1 MSSFLQQNWRVGV
14 LVLFIVGIL
23 ALALGG
29 YLGPALRVASTPL
42 LAFQGWLSTRYLSIY
57 ESLRSPQDM
66 AALRQKNAVLDA
78 ENSRLQGQV
87 IQLQQ
92 QLKDSEVLYAL
103 LKFARARPNDTYV
116 AASVIGRDPSPFL
129 RYIMID
135 KGSDDGLRH
144 GMPVVTVEG
153 LVGRVDAV
161 ISNAARIQLVNDPG
175 AVVNVLISSTRT
187 EAVLAGSVTGDVQ
200 LGMVPLDITLKP
212 GEVIITSALGGS
224 YPAGILVGQ
233 VVGVRRLE
241 TELFQSASVQP
252 VVDYNNLRAVLVV
265 TNFSP
270 VDITPLIPQDQTVP

>member
-1 MSSFLQQNWRVGV
+1 MIAFLQQNWRVGV
-14 LVLFIVGIL
+14 LVLFILGIL

-29 YLGPALRVASTPL
+29 YLGPALRVASSPL

-66 AALRQKNAVLDA
+66 AALRQKTVLLEA
-78 ENSRLQGQV
+78 ENARLQGQV

-92 QLKDSEVLYAL
+92 ELKDTEVLYAL
-103 LKFARARPNDTYV
+103 LKFARSRPNDTYV

-135 KGSDDGLRH
+135 KGSDDGLRR

-161 ISNAARIQLVNDPG
+161 ISNAARIQLINDPG
-175 AVVNVLISSTRT
+175 SVVNVTITSTGS
-187 EAVLAGSVTGDVQ
+187 EAVLAGTVTGDVM
-200 LGMVPLDITLKP
+200 LDMVSLEITLKP
-212 GEVIITSALGGS
+212 GEVIITSALGGAF
-224 YPAGILVGQ
+224 PAGILVGQ

-241 TELFQSASVQP
+241 TELFQTASVQP
-252 VVDYNNLRAVLVV
+252 VVDFSNLRAVLVV
-265 TNFSP
+265 TNFSA
-270 VDITPLIPQDQTVP
+270 VDITPLIPDEPAAP

>member
-1 MSSFLQQNWRVGV
+1 MSSFFQQNWRVGV
-14 LVLFIVGIL
+14 LVLFITGIL

-29 YLGPALRVASTPL
+29 YLGPALRIASSPP

-66 AALRQKNAVLDA
+66 AALRQTNALLEA

-92 QLKDSEVLYAL
+92 QLKDTEVLYAL

-135 KGSDDGLRH
+135 KGSDAGLRH

-175 AVVNVLISSTRT
+175 SAVNVLISSTRT
-187 EAVLAGSVTGDVQ
+187 EGVLAGTVTGDVR
-200 LGMVPLDITLKP
+200 LEMVPLDITLKP

-241 TELFQSASVQP
+241 TELFQTASVQP

-270 VDITPLIPQDQTVP
+270 VDITPLIPEDPTAP

>member
-1 MSSFLQQNWRVGV
+1 MSSFFQQNWRVGV
-14 LVLFIVGIL
+14 LVLFIIGIL

-66 AALRQKNAVLDA
+66 AALRQKTALLEAD
-78 ENSRLQGQV
+78 NSRLQGQI

-92 QLKDSEVLYAL
+92 QLKDTEVLYAL

-175 AVVNVLISSTRT
+175 SVINVLISSTRA
-187 EAVLAGSVTGDVQ
+187 EAVLTGAVTGDVQ
-200 LGMVPLDITLKP
+200 LEMVPLDIVLKP

-241 TELFQSASVQP
+241 TELFQTASVQP

-265 TNFSP
+265 TNFSA
-270 VDITPLIPQDQTVP
+270 VDITPLIPQEPAAP

>member
-1 MSSFLQQNWRVGV
+1 M
-14 LVLFIVGIL
+14 
-23 ALALGG
+23 ALGG
-29 YLGPALRVASTPL
+29 YLGPAFRIISSPL
-42 LAFQGWLSTRYLSIY
+42 LSAQGWLSTRYLSIY
-57 ESLRSPQDM
+57 ESVRSPQDM
-66 AALRQKNAVLDA
+66 AALRQKNALLEA

-129 RYIMID
+129 RYIIID

-144 GMPVVTVEG
+144 GMPVVTAEG

-161 ISNAARIQLVNDPG
+161 IANAARIQLVNDPG
-175 AVVNVLISSTRT
+175 SAVNILLSSTRT
-187 EAVLAGSVTGDVQ
+187 EAILSGTVTGDVQ
-200 LGMVPLDITLKP
+200 LDMVPLDITLKP
-212 GEVIITSALGGS
+212 GEVILTSALGGS

-233 VVGVRRLE
+233 VVSVRRLE
-241 TELFQSASVQP
+241 TELFQTASVQP
-252 VVDYNNLRAVLVV
+252 AVDYNNLRAVLVV

-270 VDITPLIPQDQTVP
+270 VDINPLIPIQTNP

>member
-66 AALRQKNAVLDA
+66 AALRQKNTVLDA

-92 QLKDSEVLYAL
+92 QLKDTEVLYAL

-200 LGMVPLDITLKP
+200 LEMVRLDITLKP

-270 VDITPLIPQDQTVP
+270 VDITPLIPQDQTAP

>member
-200 LGMVPLDITLKP
+200 LEMVPLDITLKP

-270 VDITPLIPQDQTVP
+270 VDITPLIPQDQTTP